1 MNKKDMDEEV
11 KQEYLIKIMTSK
23 DPEVLREMLFT
34 SLTVVDHLYRKVQI
48 NLMIQPVIFLAGF
61 LTCYFLFL

>member
-1 MNKKDMDEEV
+1 MNKNDFDEEI
-11 KQEYLIKIMTSK
+11 KQEYLVKIMTSQ

-34 SLTVVDHLYRKVQI
+34 SLTVVNHLYRKVQI
-48 NLMIQPVIFLAGF
+48 NLMIQPVVFLAGF

>member
-1 MNKKDMDEEV
+1 MSKNDFDEEI
-11 KQEYLIKIMTSK
+11 KQEYLIKIMTSQ

-34 SLTVVDHLYRKVQI
+34 SLTVVNHLYRKVQI
-48 NLMIQPVIFLAGF
+48 NLMIQPVVFLAGF